1 MEAPATFTGA
11 GEYER
16 SFTPRDYLSEYYR
29 LSDGQ
34 GRPNTFLMQN
44 LRSLAKV
51 FALEGLGG
59 DTLLDVGC
67 GPTIY
72 QLLSACERF
81 QEIVA
86 MDYTPQNR
94 QELESWLRNEP
105 GAFDW
110 RPVVQYV
117 CELEGD
123 REQWAEKEAKLRGKV
138 KRVLKCDVTKANPA
152 APADCVLSAYCL
164 EAACPDLPA
173 FHRALRGIAGLV
185 RPGGHLVLLTS
196 LSTTYYGVGEQVF
209 SCLRL
214 DEAAVLEAVEG
225 GGSRALGPDKPRE
238 LGKRVAAVPFAPK
251 LLKLP
256 VVVLVTCLI
265 LRREQPRISGRE
277 PILFPA
283 RCCQRQPGTPGALLR
298 QIRQE
303 PRRHSSSGIPAGAEA
318 SAARRPSAAG
328 AA

>member
-1 MEAPATFTGA
+1 E
-11 GEYER
+11 EYER
-16 SFTPRDYLSEYYR
+16 SFAPRDYLREYYM

-34 GRPNTFLMQN
+34 GRPNTFLTQN
-44 LRSLAKV
+44 LRCLAKV

-94 QELESWLRNEP
+94 RELESWLRNEP

-123 REQWAEKEAKLRGKV
+123 REKWAEKEEKLRRKV
-138 KRVLKCDVTKANPA
+138 KQVLKCNVTKANPA
-152 APADCVLSAYCL
+152 EPVSLPPADCVLSAYCL
-164 EAACPDLPA
+164 EAACPDLPT
-173 FHRALRGIAGLV
+173 FRRALCNIAGLA

-196 LSTTYYGVGEQVF
+196 LGTTYYGFGEQVF
-209 SCLRL
+209 SSLRL
-214 DEAAVLEAVEG
+214 EKAAVLEAVEG
-225 GGSRALGPDKPRE
+225 
-238 LGKRVAAVPFAPK
+238 
-251 LLKLP
+251 
-256 VVVLVTCLI
+256 
-265 LRREQPRISGRE
+265 
-277 PILFPA
+277 
-283 RCCQRQPGTPGALLR
+283 
-298 QIRQE
+298 
-303 PRRHSSSGIPAGAEA
+303 AGF
-318 SAARRPSAAG
+318 
-328 AA
+328 